1 MLRPDAKRDRST
13 RKTIS
18 EGGVFKATANW
29 KIVLREGLLRPRL
42 RMLSVNDGLILM
54 VTEGF

>member
-1 MLRPDAKRDRST
+1 MPFCNMRGGNS
-13 RKTIS
+13 S
-18 EGGVFKATANW
+18 EP
-29 KIVLREGLLRPRL
+29 LQCSL